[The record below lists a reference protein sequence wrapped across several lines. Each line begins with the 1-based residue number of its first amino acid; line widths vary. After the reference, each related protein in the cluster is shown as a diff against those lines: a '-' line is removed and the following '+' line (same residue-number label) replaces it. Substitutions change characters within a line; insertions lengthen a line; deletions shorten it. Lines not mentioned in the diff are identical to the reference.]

1 VSTLAPVFADAFRL
15 LREDLCDHLDEADSL
30 ANQDD
35 EWSAEDSETARELI
49 NDLLLVIRG
58 LMIEHKLQANGDCRT
73 CASAW
78 PCPVITSIHALVK
91 DPERQFVALVTRARN
106 DE

>member
-1 VSTLAPVFADAFRL
+1 MSTLAPVFADAFRL
-15 LREDLCDHLDEADSL
+15 LREDLCNHLEEADTL

-35 EWSAEDSETARELI
+35 EWSAEDSGAARELI

-73 CASAW
+73 CTSAW
-78 PCPVITSIHALVK
+78 PCPVIVSIHAFVK
-91 DPERQFVALVTRARN
+91 DPERQFVTLARRAQ
-106 DE
+106 DW